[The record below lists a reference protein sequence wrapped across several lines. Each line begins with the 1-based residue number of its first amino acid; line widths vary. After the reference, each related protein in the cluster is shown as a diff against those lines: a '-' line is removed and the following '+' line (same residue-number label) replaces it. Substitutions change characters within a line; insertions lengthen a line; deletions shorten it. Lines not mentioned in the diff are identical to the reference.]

1 MMHFHSTSELG
12 SSCFSIFNGKSVY
25 TVTCSE
31 AEMIPSLYML
41 QNVSTS
47 DWLQQALQ
55 KNNTNEGQYTAVHHW
70 IVHLQLLEFVF
81 CLQVPDGLQEMK
93 LLVYNFKFAT
103 YMLIMLA
110 IYFFCGRVGWHNE
123 NGFWRRT
130 SSCTVVAVVCF
141 ATCTCTR
148 GCVNFTSE
156 SWQSYQNWN

>member
-1 MMHFHSTSELG
+1 MTLFHSTSELE

-55 KNNTNEGQYTAVHHW
+55 KNNTNEGQYTAVHLW

-81 CLQVPDGLQEMK
+81 CLHVPDGLQEMK
-93 LLVYNFKFAT
+93 LLVYNFKFVT

-110 IYFFCGRVGWHNE
+110 IYFFVGGWDDIMRMAFEGEHHH
-123 NGFWRRT
+123 
-130 SSCTVVAVVCF
+130 V
-141 ATCTCTR
+141 
-148 GCVNFTSE
+148 
-156 SWQSYQNWN
+156 QL

>member
-1 MMHFHSTSELG
+1 MMLFHSTSELE

-47 DWLQQALQ
+47 DWLQLALQ

-93 LLVYNFKFAT
+93 LLVYNFKFVT

-110 IYFFCGRVGWHNE
+110 IYFFVGGWDDIMRMAFGGEH
-123 NGFWRRT
+123 
-130 SSCTVVAVVCF
+130 SHV
-141 ATCTCTR
+141 
-148 GCVNFTSE
+148 
-156 SWQSYQNWN
+156 QL